1 MKFNTIFS
9 CRVNVSVV
17 YSPASHRE
25 FGHYSPSLSFHLSCT
40 SSRAADMDLQCLI
53 GMKFNDFVLMA
64 TDMSQLQRIMVQK
77 SDDDK
82 MYQLSSHL
90 VMAVAGEAGDTTQFA
105 EYIAKNIQLYKM
117 RNGYELSPSA
127 AVHFTRHTL
136 ATHLRSREPYTVNL
150 LMGGYDPKTEAAE
163 LFYMDFLGASVPVN
177 FYGFGYGGMFT
188 LSITDREY
196 RPDMTEDEAYEL
208 MKKCIS
214 EVKRRFIVNLPK
226 FRVRLISKDGL
237 KDLPVIVAEG
247 EAA

>member
-40 SSRAADMDLQCLI
+40 PSRAADMDLQCLI

-77 SDDDK
+77 S
-82 MYQLSSHL
+82 
-90 VMAVAGEAGDTTQFA
+90 VAGEAGDTTQFA